1 MSFSENAKALIRKE
15 SYINGIWV
23 EADNGSEFEV
33 INPANQEI
41 IAKIANL
48 GGNETEK
55 AVQAAEEA
63 LKTWKHTLAKDR
75 ANLLREWAKEI
86 RLHTDALAEILTIEQ
101 GKPLL
106 EAKSE
111 IQYGLSFIDWFAEET
126 RRTYGDIV
134 PTHKKD
140 ARIMLTR
147 QPIGVVG
154 AITPWNHPNAMIAR
168 KVSPAL
174 AAGCT
179 VVLKPSEETPLS
191 AIALTIL
198 AEKAGFP
205 KGVFNLVVGDNASQI
220 GTVLTQHP
228 VVKKISFTGSTA
240 VGKKLMAQVSST
252 VKKVSLELGGNA
264 PFIVFESADL
274 DKAVQGAIDCK
285 FRNAGQ
291 TCVSANRIYVHDA
304 IYERFVDKFTKK
316 VNAMKVGN
324 GMDEGVKIGPLI
336 YPKAVDK
343 VAGHVKDAIDK
354 GATLLC
360 GGTKPQAVGNFYQPT
375 VLTRL
380 TQTMAIAKEETFG
393 PIAGLF
399 KFSNEDEVIKWANDT
414 LYGLAAYVYTRD
426 FAQIF
431 RTTEALEYGMVA
443 VNEPYLSAE
452 AAPFGGIKESGIGR
466 EGSRYGLEEFTEI
479 KYTLI
484 GGL

>member
-15 SYINGIWV
+15 SYINGVWV
-23 EADNGSEFEV
+23 ESEDGSEFEV
-33 INPANQEI
+33 INPANEEI

-48 GGNETEK
+48 GKNETEK

-63 LKTWKHTLAKDR
+63 LKSWKHTLAKDR

-126 RRTYGDIV
+126 RRTYGNIV
-134 PTHKKD
+134 PTHKVD
-140 ARIMLTR
+140 ARVMLTR

-191 AIALTIL
+191 AIALTFL

-205 KGVFNLVVGDNASQI
+205 KGVLNLVVGKDASQI
-220 GTVLTQHP
+220 GTVLTQHS

-291 TCVSANRIYVHDA
+291 TCVSANRIYVHDK

-336 YPKAVDK
+336 YPRAVDK

-360 GGTKPQAVGNFYQPT
+360 GGTKPQKVGNFYQPT
-375 VLTRL
+375 VLSRL
-380 TQTMAIAKEETFG
+380 TQEMAIAKEETFG

-399 KFSNEDEVIKWANDT
+399 TFSNEEEVIKWANDT

>member
-23 EADNGSEFEV
+23 EADNDSEFEV

-111 IQYGLSFIDWFAEET
+111 ILYGLSFIDWFAEET

-466 EGSRYGLEEFTEI
+466 EGSRYGLKEFTEI

>member
-55 AVQAAEEA
+55 AVQAAKEA

-111 IQYGLSFIDWFAEET
+111 ILYGLSFIDWFAEET

-191 AIALTIL
+191 AIALTFL

-205 KGVFNLVVGDNASQI
+205 KGVLNLVVGKDASQI

-228 VVKKISFTGSTA
+228 MVKKISFTGSTA
-240 VGKKLMAQVSST
+240 VGKKLMAKVSST

-291 TCVSANRIYVHDA
+291 TCVSANRIYVHDK

-336 YPKAVDK
+336 YPRAVDK

-360 GGTKPQAVGNFYQPT
+360 GGTKPQKVGNFYQPT
-375 VLTRL
+375 VLSRL
-380 TQTMAIAKEETFG
+380 TQEMAIAKEETFG

-399 KFSNEDEVIKWANDT
+399 TFSNEEEVIKWANDT

>member
-15 SYINGIWV
+15 SYINGVWV
-23 EADNGSEFEV
+23 ESEDGSEFEV
-33 INPANQEI
+33 INPANEEI

-48 GGNETEK
+48 GKNETEK

-63 LKTWKHTLAKDR
+63 LKSWKHTLAKDR

-126 RRTYGDIV
+126 RRTYGNIV
-134 PTHKKD
+134 PTHKVD
-140 ARIMLTR
+140 ARVMLTR

-191 AIALTIL
+191 AIALTFL

-205 KGVFNLVVGDNASQI
+205 KGVLNLVVGKDASQI
-220 GTVLTQHP
+220 GTVLTQHS

-274 DKAVQGAIDCK
+274 DKAVQGAVDCK

-291 TCVSANRIYVHDA
+291 TCVSANRIYVHDK

-336 YPKAVDK
+336 YPRAVDK

-360 GGTKPQAVGNFYQPT
+360 GGTKPQKVGNFYQPT
-375 VLTRL
+375 VLSRL
-380 TQTMAIAKEETFG
+380 TQEMAIAKEETFG

-399 KFSNEDEVIKWANDT
+399 TFSNEEEVIKWANDT

>member
-23 EADNGSEFEV
+23 EADNGSKFEV

-48 GGNETEK
+48 GSNETEK
-55 AVQAAEEA
+55 AVQAAKEA

-134 PTHKKD
+134 PTHKVD
-140 ARIMLTR
+140 ARVMLTR

-191 AIALTIL
+191 AIALTFL

-205 KGVFNLVVGDNASQI
+205 KGVLNLVVGKDASQI
-220 GTVLTQHP
+220 GTVLTQHS

-291 TCVSANRIYVHDA
+291 TCVSANRIYVHDK

-431 RTTEALEYGMVA
+431 RTTKALEYGMVA